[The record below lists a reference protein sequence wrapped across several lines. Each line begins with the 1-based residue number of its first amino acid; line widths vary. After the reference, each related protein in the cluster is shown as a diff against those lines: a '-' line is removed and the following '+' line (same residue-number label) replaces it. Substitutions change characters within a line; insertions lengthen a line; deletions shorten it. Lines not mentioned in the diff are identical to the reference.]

1 MGKASTPPAPDYTA
15 AAEQTAAG
23 NLENSRVTTKA
34 NRVNTYTPYGSLT
47 YSQDPN
53 DPDKWSSNIQ
63 FSPEQQQLLN
73 QQNQTSAGLAGLQDS
88 ATARVGQALNSPYA
102 SVYDPTKNTNQA
114 TDLILSRLAPQFQRD
129 ENALENKLVNQGLMR
144 GSEAFDQAMNQF
156 GQHKNDAY
164 TQAALQGINLGQS
177 QQQLQYQQEM
187 ANRNAPINELS
198 AIRSGSQVT
207 NPSFQN
213 APAQTYTGGANYSGA
228 ANSQYQSALDAANAQ
243 NAASGN
249 FMNGL
254 FSLGGSALGASSVP
268 WWLL

>member
-1 MGKASTPPAPDYTA
+1 MAFGKSSTPPAPDYTG
-15 AAEQTAAG
+15 AAEKTAAG
-23 NLENSRVTTKA
+23 NLENSRITTKA
-34 NRVNTYTPYGSLT
+34 NRVDTYTPYGSLT

-63 FSPEQQQLLN
+63 LSPEQQQLLN
-73 QQNQTSAGLAGLQDS
+73 QQNQTSAGLANLQGA
-88 ATARVGQALNSPYA
+88 ATDRVGQSLNSPYA
-102 SVYDPTKNTNQA
+102 RVYDPTRDTNQA
-114 TDLILSRLAPQFQRD
+114 TDLIMSRLAPQFQRD

-144 GSEAFDQAMNQF
+144 GSEAFDQAMQQF
-156 GQHKNDAY
+156 GQTKNDAY

-213 APAQTYTGGANYSGA
+213 APGQTFTGGANYSGA

-254 FSLGGSALGASSVP
+254 FSLGSSALLGGKKF
-268 WWLL
+268 W